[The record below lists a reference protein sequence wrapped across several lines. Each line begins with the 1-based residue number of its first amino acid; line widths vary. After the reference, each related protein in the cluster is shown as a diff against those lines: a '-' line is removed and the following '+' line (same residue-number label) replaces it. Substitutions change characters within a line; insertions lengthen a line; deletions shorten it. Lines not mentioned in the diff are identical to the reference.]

1 MAKNIFGDLGKN
13 ISRSANIVGDNAE
26 KLIDA
31 GTKVVDNVVSE
42 TGKTVGN
49 VINENRWNRQPY

>member
-1 MAKNIFGDLGKN
+1 MAKNIFDDLGKN
-13 ISRSANIVGDNAE
+13 ISRAANIVGDNAG

-49 VINENRWNRQPY
+49 VIENRWNRQPY